1 MLVTMRLFLTRTIP
15 DTGLDLIRT
24 AAPDITIEQW
34 AGDGAIPRTALLARV
49 KGADILA
56 CLLTDQIDAEVMD
69 AAGPSLKL
77 IANYAV
83 GFDNIDLCA
92 AKDRGILVANTPAP
106 EVSESVA
113 EHALA
118 LMFALSH
125 RIVEADHYTR
135 AGKYHGWSPTLL
147 VGHDLSGKTL
157 GIFGGGAIG
166 SALARRLRD
175 GFGMRILYHDL
186 HQNTGLERTTGA
198 QFVSKEDVLRNAD
211 IVSLHLPLLPSTRH
225 FMTAQDFA
233 LMKSTAILIN
243 TARGP
248 IVDQHALLEALRH
261 GTIAGAGLD
270 VYECEPLIACN
281 PQDIHA
287 LAALP
292 NVVLTP
298 HTASAT
304 HEARNAMSRELGRNV
319 VAFLRGETPPHA
331 VQST

>member
-1 MLVTMRLFLTRTIP
+1 MRLFLTRSIP
-15 DTGLDLIRT
+15 EDGLVLIRA
-24 AAPDITIEQW
+24 AAPNLAIEQW
-34 AGDGAIPRTALLARV
+34 TGDTAMPRTALLARV
-49 KGADILA
+49 KGVDILA
-56 CLLTDQIDAEVMD
+56 CLLTDRIDAEVMD

-83 GFDNIDLCA
+83 GFDNIDLQA
-92 AKDRGILVANTPAP
+92 AKDRGILVANTPAT
-106 EVSESVA
+106 EVSEAVA

-118 LMFALSH
+118 LMFALAH
-125 RIVEADHYTR
+125 RVVEADAYTR

-147 VGHDLSGKTL
+147 VGTDLAGKTL

-175 GFGMRILYHDL
+175 GFGMRILYHDVRR
-186 HQNTGLERTTGA
+186 NPELEQTTGA
-198 QFVSKEDVLRNAD
+198 TLLSKEELLRAAD
-211 IVSLHLPLLPSTRH
+211 FVSLHIPLLPATRH
-225 FMTAQDFA
+225 FLSAPDFA
-233 LMKSTAILIN
+233 LMKSTAYLIN

-248 IVDQHALLEALRH
+248 VVDQHALLEALRH

-281 PQDIHA
+281 PQDLQA

-304 HEARNAMSRELGRNV
+304 QEARAAMSRELGRNV
-319 VAFLRGETPPHA
+319 VAFLRGEVPPHA
-331 VQST
+331 VQAA